1 MFTNKKLIRFGLT
14 LLVCLFVIDFTIGY
28 FQAYLESAGIK
39 WVISETW
46 RTILLDAPESI
57 LVILGAIAL
66 YDFTKRNIAKKT
78 HPFKCVFFLCSN
90 FFKIMEHSHYYG
102 QNR

>member
-1 MFTNKKLIRFGLT
+1 MFKNKKLIRFGLT
-14 LLVCLFVIDFTIGY
+14 LLVCLFVIDFTISY
-28 FQAYLESAGIK
+28 FQAYLESAVGIK

-66 YDFTKRNIAKKT
+66 YDFTKETSPKDASI
-78 HPFKCVFFLCSN
+78 
-90 FFKIMEHSHYYG
+90 
-102 QNR
+102 

>member
-1 MFTNKKLIRFGLT
+1 
-14 LLVCLFVIDFTIGY
+14 
-28 FQAYLESAGIK
+28 AYLESAGIK

-66 YDFTKRNIAKKT
+66 YDFTKETSPKDASI
-78 HPFKCVFFLCSN
+78 
-90 FFKIMEHSHYYG
+90 
-102 QNR
+102 

>member
-14 LLVCLFVIDFTIGY
+14 LLVCLFIIDFTIGY
-28 FQAYLESAGIK
+28 FQTYLESAAGIK
-39 WVISETW
+39 WVIPETW

-66 YDFTKRNIAKKT
+66 YDFTKETSKKDA
-78 HPFKCVFFLCSN
+78 S
-90 FFKIMEHSHYYG
+90 I
-102 QNR
+102 

>member
-14 LLVCLFVIDFTIGY
+14 LLVCLWVIDFTISY
-28 FQAYLESAGIK
+28 FQTYLESAGIK
-39 WVISETW
+39 WVVSETW

-66 YDFTKRNIAKKT
+66 YDFTKKHRQKT
-78 HPFKCVFFLCSN
+78 HLFKCVFFLCSN
-90 FFKIMEHSHYYG
+90 FFNIMEYSHYYG